1 MNVKR
6 NNACR
11 KPFASWKTAA
21 SWAMVTALSL
31 GGVLSSISVRAASD
45 AAVGKQIYDTRC
57 LGCHGDENTA
67 GTIGPSLVGIVGRKA
82 GTGESGVHSRAL
94 MESGIRWDEASL
106 RRFLAAPSKQVPGTI
121 MPVSVSD
128 PQQIDDLL
136 AYLRMIR

>member
-11 KPFASWKTAA
+11 RLFASWKTAA
-21 SWAMVTALSL
+21 SWTMVMALSL

-57 LGCHGDENTA
+57 LGCHGDEKTA

>member
-1 MNVKR
+1 
-6 NNACR
+6 
-11 KPFASWKTAA
+11 
-21 SWAMVTALSL
+21 MVMALSL

-57 LGCHGDENTA
+57 LGCHGDEKTA

>member
-11 KPFASWKTAA
+11 RLFASWKTAA
-21 SWAMVTALSL
+21 SWAMVMALSL

-57 LGCHGDENTA
+57 LGCHGDEKTA